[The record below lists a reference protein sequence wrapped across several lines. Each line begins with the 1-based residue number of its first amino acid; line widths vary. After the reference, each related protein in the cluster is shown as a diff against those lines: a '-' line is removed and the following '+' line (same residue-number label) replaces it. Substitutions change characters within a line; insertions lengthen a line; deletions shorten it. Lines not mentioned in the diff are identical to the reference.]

1 MSPKED
7 QSRWFVLVASLVGAL
22 TGQHELTEE
31 DRRAVAEWV
40 VDHADVTEIR
50 DLLVQVVATQIID
63 TSEFRT
69 KVAEAIRKK
78 FETGDQPPE
87 VD

>member
-1 MSPKED
+1 MTPDED
-7 QSRWFVLVASLVGAL
+7 LGKWFALVASLVGAL

-40 VDHADVTEIR
+40 VDHADVAEIR

-78 FETGDQPPE
+78 FETGDQPPA